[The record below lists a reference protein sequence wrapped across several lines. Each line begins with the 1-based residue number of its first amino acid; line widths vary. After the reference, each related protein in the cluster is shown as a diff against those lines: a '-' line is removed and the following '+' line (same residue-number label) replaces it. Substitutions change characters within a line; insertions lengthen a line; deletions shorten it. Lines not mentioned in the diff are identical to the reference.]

1 MENLVEFLTRRMSL
15 RVPQIDS
22 LKILEDIIETN
33 DISKNNDINKA
44 LKIIQKKYPLVK
56 DFEKNFISLCFSLAT
71 GVGKTRLMGAFITY
85 MYVKNI
91 SKNFLVV
98 APNTTIYQK
107 LVIEIPNFCYYLR
120 LIYVLLYSSIS
131 L

>member
-56 DFEKNFISLCFSLAT
+56 DFEKNFISLCFS
-71 GVGKTRLMGAFITY
+71 
-85 MYVKNI
+85 
-91 SKNFLVV
+91 
-98 APNTTIYQK
+98 
-107 LVIEIPNFCYYLR
+107 
-120 LIYVLLYSSIS
+120 
-131 L
+131 